1 MESSSGTM
9 TLDALAAALSTDL
22 ERIVGLFRSLT
33 PASGLSMT
41 AAATLADLERLGS
54 QRLTVL
60 AVREGVTQPAMTQLI
75 SRLEESGFV
84 RREASPEDGR
94 VVLVVITD
102 EGRATLA
109 RRRAARTE
117 RLTSIITQLE
127 PEFRAAL
134 AIALPALD
142 ALASVPRDD
151 NPAKADHAKTV
162 AR

>member
-117 RLTSIITQLE
+117 QLTSIITQLE

-142 ALASVPRDD
+142 ALASVPREDD
-151 NPAKADHAKTV
+151 PTRSTPH
-162 AR
+162 